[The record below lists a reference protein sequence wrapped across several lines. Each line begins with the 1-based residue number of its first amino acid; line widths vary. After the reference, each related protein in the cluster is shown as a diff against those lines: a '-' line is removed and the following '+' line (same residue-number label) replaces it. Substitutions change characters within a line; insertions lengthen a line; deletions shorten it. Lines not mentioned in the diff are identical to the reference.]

1 MAKLLAWFPWFASAL
16 LIAGCYAQEK
26 SPEDLLASEE
36 VGDADF
42 VRNWLQTNRHADQTT
57 AQNFYQHG
65 MKDFQRKAWSPA
77 AKSFGTSMRLYPSPE
92 ALYRYVDV
100 KLQMLA
106 MVRKREG
113 DIQEKL
119 PLDMNYALKLYRSAL
134 SANMVLGTLSE
145 EEKTRIENHVSC
157 LQAYAAAG
165 RPDMDCEP
173 LHWYYNAAR

>member
-16 LIAGCYAQEK
+16 LLVGCYAQEK
-26 SPEDLLASEE
+26 NSEDLLTSEE
-36 VGDADF
+36 VSDAEF
-42 VRNWLQTNRHADQTT
+42 VRNWLQSNRHADQTE
-57 AQNFYQHG
+57 AQIFYQHG

-77 AKSFGTSMRLYPSPE
+77 TKSFGTSMRLYPSPE
-92 ALYRYVDV
+92 ALYKYVDV

-119 PLDMNYALKLYRSAL
+119 PLDMNNALNLYRSAL

-145 EEKTRIENHVSC
+145 EEKKRIQGHVDC
-157 LQAYAAAG
+157 LQAYAASG
-165 RPDMDCEP
+165 RPDIDCQP

>member
-1 MAKLLAWFPWFASAL
+1 MAKLLAWFLWFASAL
-16 LIAGCYAQEK
+16 LLVGCYAQEK
-26 SPEDLLASEE
+26 NSEDLLTSEE
-36 VGDADF
+36 VSDAEF
-42 VRNWLQTNRHADQTT
+42 VRNWLQSNRHADQTE
-57 AQNFYQHG
+57 AQIFYQHG

-77 AKSFGTSMRLYPSPE
+77 TKSFGTSMRLYPSPE
-92 ALYRYVDV
+92 ALYKYVDV

-119 PLDMNYALKLYRSAL
+119 PLDMNNALKLYRSAL
-134 SANMVLGTLSE
+134 SANTVLGTLSD
-145 EEKTRIENHVSC
+145 EEKNRIQGHVDC

-165 RPDMDCEP
+165 RPDMDCQP